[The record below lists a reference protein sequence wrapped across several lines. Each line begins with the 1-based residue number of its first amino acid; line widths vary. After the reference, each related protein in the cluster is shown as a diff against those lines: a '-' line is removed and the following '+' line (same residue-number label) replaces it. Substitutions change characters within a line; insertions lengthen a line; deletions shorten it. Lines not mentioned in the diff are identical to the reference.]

1 MSFNLTKNEPFNL
14 AKANNGPALSK
25 IFLGLGWDVAKS
37 TAKPGLMGKLFGGG
51 SAAVE
56 SVDLDSSCMM
66 FDSNKK
72 LVDSIWFGQL
82 KSKDGSVK
90 HGGDNRTGAG
100 EGDDEVIKVEL
111 DMVPANVQTLVF
123 TINSF
128 TGVTFEK
135 IESAFVRVVDQNNNQ
150 EFARFNLAANGRYT
164 AQIMAKVTRAGTG
177 WTVTALGVPTNGR
190 TVQDLVPAVLALI

>member
-37 TAKPGLMGKLFGGG
+37 TAKPGLMGKLFGG
-51 SAAVE
+51 SPAVE
-56 SVDLDSSCMM
+56 SVDLDSSCLM
-66 FDSNKK
+66 FDANKK
-72 LVDSIWFGQL
+72 LLDSVWFCQL
-82 KSKDGSVK
+82 KSKDGSVR

-100 EGDDEVIKVEL
+100 DGDDEVIEVEL
-111 DMVPANVQTLVF
+111 DRVPANVQTLVF
-123 TINSF
+123 VINSF

-135 IESAFVRVVDQNNNQ
+135 IESAVVRVVDQTNNQ

-164 AQIMAKVTRAGTG
+164 AQIMAKVTRVGTG
-177 WTVTALGVPTNGR
+177 WAVTALGVPTNGR
-190 TVQDLVPAVLALI
+190 TVQDLVPAVLVLL